1 MSNNQVLADQVASLE
16 QLVESLQVKVAYQD
30 DTIESLNQTI
40 IRQQKAIQDINYNLE
55 KLVEK
60 IKAMPESDSPGSN
73 DIELPP
79 HY

>member
-1 MSNNQVLADQVASLE
+1 MSNNQVISDQVASLE

-30 DTIESLNQTI
+30 DTIGTLNQTI
-40 IRQQKAIQDINYNLE
+40 INQQKAIQDINYNLE

-60 IKAMPESDSPGSN
+60 IKAIPESDSPSS
-73 DIELPP
+73 DAIELPP

>member
-1 MSNNQVLADQVASLE
+1 MSNNQVIEDQVASLE
-16 QLVESLQVKVAYQD
+16 KLVESLQVKVAYQD
-30 DTIESLNQTI
+30 DTIETLNQTI
-40 IRQQKAIQDINYNLE
+40 IRQQKSIQDINYNLE